1 MAELIVAFDQASG
14 RDALALAASL
24 PGLRWAKLGSVLY
37 VREGP
42 ALVREFRALGI
53 RVFLDLKW
61 HDIPSVVASAVTA
74 AREQG
79 VAMATVHALAGPAVL
94 AAAARAAG
102 AVDEAATLALVGV
115 TVLTSHDPGDFER
128 VVGRGVPDLGF
139 EAERLA
145 RLVVEA
151 GLRGVVAS
159 GDELTL
165 LREALG
171 PTPWLVVPAIRA
183 ADEAAGDQKRT
194 VTAAEAVRRGAT
206 HLVVGRPI
214 TQAADPVRA
223 YERLLEVLIPPRDHD
238 ARSGLFT

>member
-1 MAELIVAFDQASG
+1 LSVAELIVAFDQPSG
-14 RDALALAASL
+14 RDALALAARL

-42 ALVREFRALGI
+42 VLIREFRARGI

-61 HDIPSVVASAVTA
+61 HDVPSVVASAVTA

-94 AAAARAAG
+94 AAAAGAAEG
-102 AVDEAATLALVGV
+102 EGTLAVVGV
-115 TVLTSHDPGDFER
+115 TVLTSHDPGDFEW

-159 GDELTL
+159 GDDLTL
-165 LREALG
+165 LRAALG

-194 VTAAEAVRRGAT
+194 VTAAEAVRRGAS

-214 TQAADPVRA
+214 TQANDPVRA
-223 YERLLEVLIPPRDHD
+223 YERLLEML
-238 ARSGLFT
+238 